1 MAGRIPQFKMDGFFT
16 TAQIRDAA
24 GLGSH
29 AAVWQRAKARG
40 NIKPKTKVGSS
51 YLWDQEAYDAL
62 VVSYGRGRAASQ
74 MRRAM
79 ALTELKPP
87 KRRRTRAAQ

>member
-1 MAGRIPQFKMDGFFT
+1 MAGRIPELKMDGLFT

-24 GLGSH
+24 GLATIS
-29 AAVWQRAKARG
+29 AVWERAKVRG
-40 NIKPKTKVGSS
+40 NIKPTTKIGSS
-51 YLWDQEAYDAL
+51 FLWDRRAYDAL

-79 ALTELKPP
+79 ALTELKPR